1 MDRLLKLLEQDG
13 RLSLEQ
19 LAVMLDTDQETVAA
33 RMDELAQSG
42 VIMGYQAIINW
53 EKTDHDLVTS
63 IIELKVTPKRDHGF
77 DEIAEAI
84 AQLPEV
90 DSVFLMS
97 GGYDLA
103 ITVHGKTFKDV
114 ALFVAKR
121 LSTMDSVLSTGTHF
135 VLKKYKDRGIIFDNS
150 IRDGRELANL

>member
-1 MDRLLKLLEQDG
+1 MDKLLRLLEQDG
-13 RLSLEQ
+13 RLTLEQ
-19 LAVMLDTDQETVAA
+19 LAIMLNCTPQEVAA
-33 RMDELAQSG
+33 QLDELTRSG
-42 VIMGYQAIINW
+42 VIMGYQAMINW
-53 EKTDHDLVTS
+53 EKTDHDYVTS
-63 IIELKVTPKRDHGF
+63 MIELKVTPKRDFGF

-97 GGYDLA
+97 GGYDLS

-135 VLKKYKDRGIIFDNS
+135 VLKKYKDRGILFERSVQDE
-150 IRDGRELANL
+150 RELGSL

>member
-77 DEIAEAI
+77 AEAI

-103 ITVHGKTFKDV
+103 ITVHGKNFKDV